1 MWDPELPIEKDSML
15 GVIRIKPQAIYPTLY
30 LCSTR
35 LVPSHHH
42 RDAVRAQHF
51 IALAEG
57 ITKQTSRRRHLPS
70 TSTHPAPVQTVR
82 CHHDKDD
89 NYSQAIVLRIA
100 SMNLP
105 LYCVLQTGSEEASR
119 VRLDEL

>member
-1 MWDPELPIEKDSML
+1 M
-15 GVIRIKPQAIYPTLY
+15 
-30 LCSTR
+30 
-35 LVPSHHH
+35 
-42 RDAVRAQHF
+42 
-51 IALAEG
+51 
-57 ITKQTSRRRHLPS
+57 
-70 TSTHPAPVQTVR
+70 
-82 CHHDKDD
+82 HHDKDD